1 MSEIENEICVYEMI
15 KNKNKNNIGL
25 DLISSKRM
33 MKIKKYTVNEDSIDK

>member
-1 MSEIENEICVYEMI
+1 MI

-33 MKIKKYTVNEDSIDK
+33 MKIKKYTVNEDSFDK